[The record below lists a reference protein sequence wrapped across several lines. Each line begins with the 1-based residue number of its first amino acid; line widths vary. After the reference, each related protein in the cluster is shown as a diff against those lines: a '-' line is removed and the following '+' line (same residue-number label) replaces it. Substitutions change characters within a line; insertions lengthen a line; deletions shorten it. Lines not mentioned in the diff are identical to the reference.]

1 MLPPGLAA
9 YYAALDAGDD
19 DAAAAA
25 FAEDAV
31 YIRPALDPDAGG
43 TGTETFRG
51 RAAIRDL
58 FTMRSARKQ
67 FGENLHHH
75 EFRSVAVAGNECF
88 VEGVGVADGAP
99 FAVFIAHA
107 TLAPD
112 GLIARYIGMT
122 MPTPDGD

>member
-1 MLPPGLAA
+1 MLPPALAS

-19 DAAAAA
+19 DKAAAA

-31 YIRPALDPDAGG
+31 YIRPALDPGAGG
-43 TGTETFRG
+43 PGTATFHG
-51 RAAIRDL
+51 RAAIRHL
-58 FTMRSARKQ
+58 FAKRSARKQ

-75 EFRSVAVAGNECF
+75 EFRSVAVTGAECF
-88 VEGVGVADGAP
+88 VEGVGVIDETP

-122 MPTPDGD
+122 MPTPEH

>member
-1 MLPPGLAA
+1 MLPPALAS

-31 YIRPALDPDAGG
+31 YIRPALDPGEDGPGA
-43 TGTETFRG
+43 ETVHG
-51 RAAIRDL
+51 RAAIRDV
-58 FTMRSARKQ
+58 FARRSTRKQ
-67 FGENLHHH
+67 VGENLHHH
-75 EFRSVAVAGNECF
+75 EFRSVAFAGPECF
-88 VEGVGVADGAP
+88 VEGIGVTDQAP
-99 FAVFIAHA
+99 FAVFLAHA

-122 MPTPDGD
+122 MPTPHDR